1 MKKMK
6 KAGIL
11 ASAIATTAI
20 CGSLVA
26 GATFALFTD
35 SDKVDITVLSGKVAV
50 TAKVKNVT
58 VTNAKSIAVNGDAY
72 TADYTGV
79 EAKALE
85 TNGKSIAVANII
97 PADKVEFD
105 IVLENGGT
113 VTANYQFAINC
124 VGGYELMRAFDVKI
138 ENKDTGTVVFD
149 EAEEKQVGRE
159 LRAYASAWEK
169 NFKTSNTATY
179 HVTLALPASTGND
192 AADKTAQIEATVYAV
207 QFNADVQGD
216 ANVEWFEKN
225 EDEFNTNIDYIVK
238 NGADVVIKNGTWD
251 GTKLGVPETETFA
264 VHGDVAGKQTKL
276 ILENVDLISGS
287 YGIGIRNY
295 TWVEKSGKILILR
308 MENGCFQPFFLL

>member
-1 MKKMK
+1 MTQN
-6 KAGIL
+6 
-11 ASAIATTAI
+11 S
-20 CGSLVA
+20 
-26 GATFALFTD
+26 
-35 SDKVDITVLSGKVAV
+35 
-50 TAKVKNVT
+50 
-58 VTNAKSIAVNGDAY
+58 
-72 TADYTGV
+72 
-79 EAKALE
+79 
-85 TNGKSIAVANII
+85 
-97 PADKVEFD
+97 
-105 IVLENGGT
+105 
-113 VTANYQFAINC
+113 
-124 VGGYELMRAFDVKI
+124 FDVKI

-225 EDEFNTNIDYIVK
+225 EDGMWAYDVSSKQEFAAALEDGSAITLTEDIALTNSDIDNATRVAVVKDLTIDLNENEFNTNIDYIVK

>member
-1 MKKMK
+1 MTQN
-6 KAGIL
+6 
-11 ASAIATTAI
+11 S
-20 CGSLVA
+20 
-26 GATFALFTD
+26 
-35 SDKVDITVLSGKVAV
+35 
-50 TAKVKNVT
+50 
-58 VTNAKSIAVNGDAY
+58 
-72 TADYTGV
+72 
-79 EAKALE
+79 
-85 TNGKSIAVANII
+85 
-97 PADKVEFD
+97 
-105 IVLENGGT
+105 
-113 VTANYQFAINC
+113 
-124 VGGYELMRAFDVKI
+124 FDVKI